1 MKQAINELG
10 LEVTVEDDVLV
21 KTVNGVHH
29 LLTAAEQAEHD
40 AANAAAEE
48 ALADYEANHKYKDL
62 RKAAYPSIEDQLDM
76 RYHDSINGTSTWED
90 AIAAVKAMYPK
101 PV

>member
-1 MKQAINELG
+1 MKTVIDLEGNEAL
-10 LEVTVEDDVLV
+10 VPVSTAV
-21 KTVNGVHH
+21 KTVNGIHY
-29 LLTAAEQAEHD
+29 LLTAEEQAAGD
-40 AANAAAEE
+40 AASLAAAA

-101 PV
+101 P